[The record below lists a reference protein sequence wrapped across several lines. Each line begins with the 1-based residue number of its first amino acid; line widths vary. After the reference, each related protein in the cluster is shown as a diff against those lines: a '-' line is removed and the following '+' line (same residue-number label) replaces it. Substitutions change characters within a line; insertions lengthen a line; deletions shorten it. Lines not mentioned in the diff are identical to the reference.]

1 MIKEL
6 NMEKEILACIKN
18 DNIKYLHSGQISK
31 YVFPMERKEA
41 HQKKISH
48 LIIRLFIMAFTP
60 ENETLF
66 LVQKRSENKESFPGY
81 YTDSASGH
89 VLYDKDL
96 DLNQIKE
103 NAIRELNEEFGVPQ
117 TAIKYIKFH
126 TLEQESNKLTTEIAY
141 IFFGLID
148 HDVKLKPNP
157 EELETEDSRFYTKSE
172 LIEILNKKKSVDY
185 SKKIW
190 KKLVNSDIKALFE
203 KEQATMP
210 EKSDDIALFIG
221 RFQPLHHG
229 HIYVIY
235 RIMEQHDKL
244 KIGIGSSQISKEK
257 NNPFSMKE
265 REDFLR
271 AALEKRNIKNYEI
284 HGIPDIFNAKKW
296 VDHVVSI
303 VGDFDIVYSNSDW
316 VRTLFQ
322 NKGYRVGKKLTIFKN
337 KYNATNVRKLI
348 TKENQNWKSLVP
360 NEVVSLINQYDG
372 IERIKSLN

>member
-1 MIKEL
+1 
-6 NMEKEILACIKN
+6 
-18 DNIKYLHSGQISK
+18 
-31 YVFPMERKEA
+31 MERKEA